1 MVLRYSNQTFDGV
14 LGVAPGD
21 YLERDAFIQQ
31 TSASP
36 AHGPS
41 LYLMDDKNII
51 HDLVS
56 EISI

>member
-14 LGVAPGD
+14 LGVVPGD
-21 YLERDAFIQQ
+21 YFSRPPPCQ
-31 TSASP
+31 S
-36 AHGPS
+36 GPS